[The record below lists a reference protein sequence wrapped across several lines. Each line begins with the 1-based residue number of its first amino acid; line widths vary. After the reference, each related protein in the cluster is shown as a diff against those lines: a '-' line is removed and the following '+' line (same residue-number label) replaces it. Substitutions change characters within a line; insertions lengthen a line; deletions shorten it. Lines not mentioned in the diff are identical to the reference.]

1 MLKRLVNIDYNINEV
16 ILTTNS
22 DQTLLT
28 NRLASWNYTVLNVNE
43 CHCMY
48 LERTSKIPFLN
59 FNDKSYEN
67 SKEEAIL
74 GINIDNKLPL

>member
-1 MLKRLVNIDYNINEV
+1 MLKRLINIDYSINQV

-22 DQTLLT
+22 DQILLT
-28 NRLASWNYTVLNVNE
+28 NRFASWNYTMLKVNV

-48 LERTSKIPFLN
+48 LERTPKIPFLS
-59 FNDKSYEN
+59 FNDKNYEN

-74 GINIDNKLPL
+74 GISIDNKLPL